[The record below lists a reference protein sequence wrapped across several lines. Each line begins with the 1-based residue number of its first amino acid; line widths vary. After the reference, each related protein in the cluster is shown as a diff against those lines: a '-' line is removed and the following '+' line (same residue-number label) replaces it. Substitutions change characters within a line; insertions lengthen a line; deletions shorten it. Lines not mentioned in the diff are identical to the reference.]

1 MAGISRREHRSSF
14 IWPGFVDALATLLMV
29 IIFLLLIFVMAQFFL
44 GQALSGRDKALR
56 QLESDLSELSQ
67 VLALTK
73 SENAQLKFGLESIQD
88 QLSASIQARA
98 NLEAQLSQL
107 RADYVGAQSELN
119 ALRATAAVDKETIDK
134 QLSEISDLSG
144 DVAALRALKEEL
156 EKEVTQLSFRA
167 TEAEKKR
174 DALSEELAAK
184 TANLEDAQ
192 KARDELKVG
201 LAEQQNIADSARA
214 QLALMNKQMA
224 ALREQLN
231 ALNQALDAAE
241 ADAAKKDVQIES
253 LGQRLNAALASK
265 VQELTSY
272 RSEFFGRLREI
283 IGGRDDVRIVGD
295 RFVLQSEL
303 LFAKAEADIGTA
315 GQAELKK
322 LAETLL
328 QIAAKMPKDIDWIL
342 SVEGHT
348 DSDPI
353 STPRFPSNWELS
365 TARALSVVH
374 ALEDAGI
381 PPNRLAATGY
391 GEFYP
396 IAEGS
401 SVAAKARNRR
411 IEFKFTQR

>member
-1 MAGISRREHRSSF
+1 M
-14 IWPGFVDALATLLMV
+14 
-29 IIFLLLIFVMAQFFL
+29 
-44 GQALSGRDKALR
+44 
-56 QLESDLSELSQ
+56 
-67 VLALTK
+67 
-73 SENAQLKFGLESIQD
+73 
-88 QLSASIQARA
+88 
-98 NLEAQLSQL
+98 